1 MNNLTNIY
9 IVVTMLNYV
18 CTLLMGINHQHRCIK
33 VVTICLEIN
42 YQVFFFIT
50 YQSYWNM
57 MIFAQSTA
65 TI

>member
-1 MNNLTNIY
+1 MKDLTNIY
-9 IVVTMLNYV
+9 IVVIMLNYV
-18 CTLLMGINHQHRCIK
+18 CTLLMEINHQHRCIK

-42 YQVFFFIT
+42 YQVFFIT